1 MKKVVLMMLAVIC
14 CCLLTGCADLG
25 HDKGRTG
32 DFYDY
37 YTMEKMADGSYKV
50 SAEAHMAKVLP
61 LIYFNADQETALNL
75 HFDEFSWTLNI
86 QLVYVYENEQGVQE
100 RLILEH
106 QAESDTLSANLDIE
120 LDLAAGESRLEWRT
134 ANKGEGILFELLLSN
149 KDGVDISMRSPSD
162 EEFNELPE
170 LASLEELQN
179 GLNFSGV
186 PGSSS
191 MSFHNIEK
199 KLTAGVPNLLLNCV
213 VQQACQMPLKAALWN
228 VSGDVQLVYVQQ
240 NGKVQQLWDSREQ
253 NGAEQPQSWQSPWEY
268 VLPEKVDGAEVLTI
282 DLTLDLLPDVGRLE
296 WRTENGA
303 EFRLNLLLEDLSSL
317 DSNYVGV

>member
-120 LDLAAGESRLEWRT
+120 LDLAAGESHLEWRT
-134 ANKGEGILFELLLSN
+134 KNKGEGILFELLLSN
-149 KDGVDISMRSPSD
+149 KDGVNISMLSPIED
-162 EEFNELPE
+162 EKWQKMKEGLPE
-170 LASLEELQN
+170 LSPSL
-179 GLNFSGV
+179 S
-186 PGSSS
+186 GSSQGVS
-191 MSFHNIEK
+191 DRPLVLQAGEHFAFVYPSPK
-199 KLTAGVPNLLLNCV
+199 KEDTLGLLAWLAEPAGDL
-213 VQQACQMPLKAALWN
+213 
-228 VSGDVQLVYVQQ
+228 QLVYVQ
-240 NGKVQQLWDSREQ
+240 
-253 NGAEQPQSWQSPWEY
+253 P
-268 VLPEKVDGAEVLTI
+268 DGADKLLWSSEGQDEWLVNLEI
-282 DLTLDLLPDVGRLE
+282 DLLPGGGRLE
-296 WRTENGA
+296 WRSENGC
-303 EFRLNLLLEDLSSL
+303 ECTLNFLIEYSEEA
-317 DSNYVGV
+317 GVIGFSA